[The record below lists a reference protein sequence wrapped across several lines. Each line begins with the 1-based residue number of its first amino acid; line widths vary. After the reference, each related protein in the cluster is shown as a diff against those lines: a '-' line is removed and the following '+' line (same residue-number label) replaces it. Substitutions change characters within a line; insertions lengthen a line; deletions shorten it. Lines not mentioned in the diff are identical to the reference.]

1 MSSPITH
8 ELIVYKL
15 IEIEN
20 TKENLKTLINKI
32 VVFSKKNSKS
42 MDFMGKMIE
51 INKQGLVTQSDVY
64 PPDMGVFD
72 INGIRYEHH
81 IPDNMNP
88 AGRYDDNFKYLVYEA
103 TKQNL
108 DDELINNNI
117 YIACWTEPGKSN
129 KTPKCREIINIR
141 KVPGSP
147 FVYIITTKYDG
158 VYRVDVNGTEVDP
171 PKGGKRSKKRRT
183 KRNKKSR
190 YSRRKNRK

>member
-1 MSSPITH
+1 
-8 ELIVYKL
+8 
-15 IEIEN
+15 
-20 TKENLKTLINKI
+20 
-32 VVFSKKNSKS
+32 
-42 MDFMGKMIE
+42 MDFMGKMID
-51 INKQGLVTQSDVY
+51 IKKQDLNHTDVY
-64 PPDMGVFD
+64 PPDMGVFN
-72 INGIRYEHH
+72 INSIQYEHH
-81 IPDNMNP
+81 IPDNLNP
-88 AGRYDDNFKYLVYEA
+88 AGRYDDNFKYFVYEA

-108 DDELINNNI
+108 DDKLDDTNI
-117 YIACWTEPGKSN
+117 YIACWTTPGESN

-190 YSRRKNRK
+190 HSRRKHRK